1 MKEET
6 MLSFTAHHDDARRT
20 ERLEQR
26 LSPSAKEVIEH
37 AAALQGV
44 TPSEFAR
51 SHTIR
56 AAQETIS
63 RMEVTRLSTED
74 RKAFL
79 RAFDDAQPNEALIG
93 ILDIH
98 AQLTERAPERA

>member
-1 MKEET
+1 
-6 MLSFTAHHDDARRT
+6 MLSFTAHTDDERRT

-26 LSPSAKEVIEH
+26 LSPRAKEVIEH

-51 SHTIR
+51 SHTIQ

-63 RMEVTRLSTED
+63 RMEVTRLAAED

-79 RAFDDAQPNEALIG
+79 RAFDDEQPNEALI
-93 ILDIH
+93 DIFALH
-98 AQLTERAPERA
+98 AQVTEQAHEHA